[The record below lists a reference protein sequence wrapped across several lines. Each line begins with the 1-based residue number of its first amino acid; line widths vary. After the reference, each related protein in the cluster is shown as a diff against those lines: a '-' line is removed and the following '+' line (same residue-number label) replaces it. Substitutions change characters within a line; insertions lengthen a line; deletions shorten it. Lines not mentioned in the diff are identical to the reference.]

1 MKFDKYLFL
10 VFLSAFLFS
19 CSEDKQDDIQIPTI
33 ETYEYDAFLSLA
45 VGDTEL
51 NSKAAAT
58 SGYINPRDKIERLSL
73 AVFRD
78 DKLVAFKECTAAG
91 GESVN
96 RIDEVPVVSGSA
108 KILLIANYKIPADW
122 YQKVESKSDSEKG
135 IGVTTLADFQT
146 LTVTLDKEITGKLTM
161 SSKVLALNLHAG
173 HNFAGCYAAVGNVDN
188 DPLKGYELLGTK
200 ILLYHNV
207 SRVQLESITLAPNEH
222 FGGEKG
228 GSAEFHLLEVFV
240 ANVKGI
246 SHVVPSNDHVEYTD
260 PKSDENLFWCAESY
274 AQKEGPLKTGE
285 AKGQP
290 WLIYDFVEHEKYI
303 NEYDGYK
310 IFYSEYPF
318 LNNISPYEL
327 QIGTKVDGYSNTN
340 LHFPG
345 SSDPKDTNR
354 STYTG
359 GYYLSVGMFFYIYE
373 NNQIDAD
380 SENQT
385 LFVIKGEY
393 KYKNKE
399 DKEPTTQNCYYAVLV
414 NKDGTSTDISGTVP
428 ADHKYVKR
436 NNWYSLYVTLK
447 GPGATG
453 PFGKDLTANIS
464 TTLKVQD
471 WNVIKMKEEVE

>member
-58 SGYINPRDKIERLSL
+58 SGSINPRDKIERLSL

-78 DKLVAFKECTAAG
+78 DKLVAFKESVAEG
-91 GESVN
+91 DKSVN

-161 SSKVLALNLHAG
+161 SSKVLTLNLHAG
-173 HNFAGCYAAVGNVDN
+173 HNFAGCYATVGNVDN
-188 DPLKGYELLGTK
+188 DPLNGYELLGTKNK

-222 FGGEKG
+222 FGGGKD

-246 SHVVPSNDHVEYTD
+246 SHIDPDDDNHVEYSN
-260 PKSDENLFWCAESY
+260 PKSGENLFWCADSY
-274 AQKEGPLKTGE
+274 AQKEGPLKTGT
-285 AKGQP
+285 AQGQP
-290 WLIYDFVEHEKYI
+290 WLIYDFVEHDGKEFDSF
-303 NEYDGYK
+303 YD
-310 IFYSEYPF
+310 EYPF
-318 LNNISPYEL
+318 LNGFSPL
-327 QIGTKVDGYSNTN
+327 DLSTGTKVDGYSNTN
-340 LHFPG
+340 LFFPG
-345 SSDPKDTNR
+345 KADPSSTQR

-359 GYYLSVGMFFYIYE
+359 GYFLSVGMFFYIYE

-399 DKEPTTQNCYYAVLV
+399 DKAPTTQDCYYAVLV